1 MTLQQDAAGLVY
13 GNILE
18 FVEID
23 LVDVTG
29 GEEGYFRVY
38 NSFNTADADGE
49 ISFLGV
55 DWMPL
60 PFTSEGWVRDG
71 SGGEQRPT
79 ITFSDFDGLFLL
91 TAMQHHEL
99 VGARVRRWET
109 TSQNRNNSYYGPE
122 TFILNQIME
131 SNGDY
136 VKIGLA
142 NPLDFRSRRIP
153 GVIMRRDRFPAL
165 GYNRIG

>member
-18 FVEID
+18 FIE
-23 LVDVTG
+23 VDMTTVTG
-29 GEEGYFRVY
+29 GEEGYFRIY
-38 NSFNTADADGE
+38 NSFNGADADGE

-55 DWMPL
+55 DWMPM

-79 ITFSDFDGLFLL
+79 ITFADFDGLFLL

-109 TSQNRNNSYYGPE
+109 TSQNRTNSYYGPE

-136 VKIGLA
+136 VKVGLA

-165 GYNRIG
+165 GLNRIG